1 MRVSHPRLR
10 ARRLLLR
17 RRFFFWR
24 WLSGNCCLVINS
36 VVYQMPQG
44 IVDTYPTLTI
54 SLHRSKNKPW
64 LSCPNISAI
73 RPQAVVVAREHR
85 LLCTTQTKR
94 NRKAEPWKVD
104 VKREDKVRV
113 KSNLCDAKSF
123 VHVGRRPLRVLRAA
137 SRLRH
142 PPFNTMTPLVT
153 SSRCPKYHRRPPPL
167 SAAASTQG
175 RQFGVRAK
183 DDVDASNVTQTC
195 AACVDGL
202 IDDSS
207 WTLTMRPALGMH

>member
-113 KSNLCDAKSF
+113 KSNLCDAKSYVWTTSTARLTRRF
-123 VHVGRRPLRVLRAA
+123 PSSTSTFQHDDAPRHLLPLPQIPPPTPSPIGRRIHSGSAVWRA
-137 SRLRH
+137 
-142 PPFNTMTPLVT
+142 
-153 SSRCPKYHRRPPPL
+153 CEGRR
-167 SAAASTQG
+167 
-175 RQFGVRAK
+175 RRE
-183 DDVDASNVTQTC
+183 
-195 AACVDGL
+195 
-202 IDDSS
+202 
-207 WTLTMRPALGMH
+207 